1 MSNHAVS
8 NTQPLLT
15 MRPKIIIGVL
25 LLAFGLLGGIALV
38 SSVLRSEPSG
48 PPARIAVSPPPTSPA
63 NEPRI
68 VRHAVPKMTA
78 DAPPRDMN
86 MADLAQLARNP
97 ADAAYIQRRIDEL
110 NDLAMEDDPVAH
122 GAILAEL
129 TNPEKEIRQAAL
141 ECLIQAH
148 DQMAVPRLR
157 ELLGITADP
166 AEQTALRAAIK
177 SINLPSLTDYVAEDG

>member
-1 MSNHAVS
+1 
-8 NTQPLLT
+8 
-15 MRPKIIIGVL
+15 
-25 LLAFGLLGGIALV
+25 
-38 SSVLRSEPSG
+38 
-48 PPARIAVSPPPTSPA
+48 
-63 NEPRI
+63 
-68 VRHAVPKMTA
+68 
-78 DAPPRDMN
+78 MN

>member
-1 MSNHAVS
+1 
-8 NTQPLLT
+8 
-15 MRPKIIIGVL
+15 MRPKVIIGVL
-25 LLAFGLLGGIALV
+25 LLAFGLLGGTALV
-38 SSVLRSEPSG
+38 STIFRSEPSG
-48 PPARIAVSPPPTSPA
+48 PPAGIAVSPPSTSPV
-63 NEPRI
+63 NEPRMA
-68 VRHAVPKMTA
+68 RHAVPKMTA
-78 DAPPRDMN
+78 DAPPHNFVDDSG
-86 MADLAQLARNP
+86 APQTRNP

-148 DQMAVPRLR
+148 DQMAVPRLQ

-166 AEQTALRAAIK
+166 EEQTALRAAIK